1 MTTAEV
7 LRAAADRIEKYGW
20 CQGGTGEQGER
31 RCAMRAI
38 SHAIDAAFNVTIA
51 TDRRSPA
58 AHVAKRAFEGA
69 RVALMKHLNLT
80 GGWAVPGWNDA
91 PGRTAEEVI
100 AALRGAAAAC
110 APSP

>member
-7 LRAAADRIEKYGW
+7 LRAAADHIEKHGW
-20 CQGGTGEQGER
+20 TQHGPGVDGN
-31 RCAMRAI
+31 RCCASVAI
-38 SHAIDAAFNVTIA
+38 IVVVDKAFGVAPSSRSARDTKAQALFVAA
-51 TDRRSPA
+51 
-58 AHVAKRAFEGA
+58 KL
-69 RVALMKHLNLT
+69 ALMKHLRLS

-100 AALRGAAAAC
+100 AALRGAASAC